1 MRNNGNV
8 YRTNNELSTSNNRRY
23 LSAEQTRHSQILF
36 GISAGNESEIFGDRC
51 LIDIDDTEAFAAAS
65 TVRNYYREYSES
77 SRVLIVE
84 EAEVVKQ
91 IQTQLYHLEHL
102 REFINDHGYI
112 PETEGK
118 KVKSLAEL
126 SEEVKILKR
135 GLTVLGLA

>member
-1 MRNNGNV
+1 M
-8 YRTNNELSTSNNRRY
+8 
-23 LSAEQTRHSQILF
+23 
-36 GISAGNESEIFGDRC
+36 
-51 LIDIDDTEAFAAAS
+51 
-65 TVRNYYREYSES
+65 
-77 SRVLIVE
+77 LIVE